1 MKWKNYQLDNNALKT
16 TETVTLWRTER
27 GTVEIGKNTLAV
39 PIKLEDERKGFI
51 FHGNGKLLLDTIV
64 ETREGA
70 VGKPV
75 ENELNEPFL
84 MLGNVEETE
93 KHLSAATKDDLQKM
107 GYKSEQEFI
116 GKAENLFDQFSGKT
130 RMHNHHCCGGGDGY
144 GVVFSFPNEAG
155 KLDTLVADGSKLVY
169 AAKNQVFVS
178 HGDRVVL
185 KTSKEMVVS
194 GDARESLF
202 CMKKCTC

>member
-1 MKWKNYQLDNNALKT
+1 LKT
-16 TETVTLWRTER
+16 TETLTLWRTEK
-27 GTVEIGKNTLAV
+27 GTVEIGKNTLAI

-84 MLGNVEETE
+84 MLADVEETE

-107 GYKSEQEFI
+107 GYKSEQEFM
-116 GKAENLFDQFSGKT
+116 GKAENLFDQFFGKT
-130 RMHNHHCCGGGDGY
+130 RMYNHHCCGDSDGY

-185 KTSKEMVVS
+185 KTSKQMVVS